1 MPLTE
6 EGVHWIRQDLTRDL
20 PDRKDEPLIRSP
32 GSPLRLLV
40 AAVALAS
47 LALAPA
53 AMADSPRSGE
63 LHVTKECSQY
73 FGQPGEFCTIVSSN
87 VSAITPGSKVFYF
100 EAATANGVDSDLA
113 VYAGPG
119 NVGLGHVVLPGTTGV
134 VTLRGGR
141 GAFRGFQA
149 RVVVTQ
155 DSQDPNL
162 WHWDGT
168 YRYRGHGH

>member
-1 MPLTE
+1 MKRII
-6 EGVHWIRQDLTRDL
+6 G
-20 PDRKDEPLIRSP
+20 LI
-32 GSPLRLLV
+32 V
-40 AAVALAS
+40 AAALVGTFAVASQAGTAKS
-47 LALAPA
+47 
-53 AMADSPRSGE
+53 SSRSRG

>member
-1 MPLTE
+1 MKRII
-6 EGVHWIRQDLTRDL
+6 G
-20 PDRKDEPLIRSP
+20 LI
-32 GSPLRLLV
+32 LV
-40 AAVALAS
+40 AAVAGSVAVAS
-47 LALAPA
+47 HAGTAK
-53 AMADSPRSGE
+53 SSSRSRA

-73 FGQPGEFCTIVSSN
+73 FGQPGEFCTIVTSN

-141 GAFRGFQA
+141 GAFRGFLA

-155 DSQDPNL
+155 DAQDPNL